1 MKKGYSTEKMRI
13 VIGIQIIIIVFL
25 MFSILK
31 ESGILNGN
39 AEDDYIQS
47 GNEQVVLAGAGSKEE
62 VEKEAEVAAEEKAR
76 EEKAKEEAE
85 AKAKEE
91 AEAKAREEA
100 EAKARE
106 EAEAKAKEEAEAKA
120 REEAEAK
127 AKAEAE
133 AKARKEAEATA
144 KAEAEAKAKVE
155 AEEKA
160 KREAAAKKKER
171 EEYILYDSNSRLYSK
186 AELEKLDDTT
196 LQMAINEI
204 YARHGRKFDTK
215 DIREYFEKKSW
226 YRGTIDPKDFDGREK
241 EYFNKFEEGN
251 RQTMVEIR
259 DERTL
264 KKAKPR

>member
-1 MKKGYSTEKMRI
+1 MKKGHSTEKMRI
-13 VIGIQIIIIVFL
+13 LIGIQIIIIVIL
-25 MFSILK
+25 MVSILK

-62 VEKEAEVAAEEKAR
+62 VEKEAEVAAEEKEKR
-76 EEKAKEEAE
+76 KKEEAEAKAKADAKAKAEAEAKAKAEAEAEAKAKAEAEAKAKAEAE

-91 AEAKAREEA
+91 AEAKA
-100 EAKARE
+100 KA
-106 EAEAKAKEEAEAKA
+106 
-120 REEAEAK
+120 
-127 AKAEAE
+127 
-133 AKARKEAEATA
+133 
-144 KAEAEAKAKVE
+144 E

-160 KREAAAKKKER
+160 KKEAAAKKKER

-186 AELEKLDDTT
+186 AELEKLDDMT

>member
-13 VIGIQIIIIVFL
+13 VIGIQIIIIVIL
-25 MFSILK
+25 MVSILK

-47 GNEQVVLAGAGSKEE
+47 GNEQVVLAVAGSKEE
-62 VEKEAEVAAEEKAR
+62 AEKEAEVAAEEKAKKEK
-76 EEKAKEEAE
+76 EEAEAKAKAEAEAKAKAEAEAKAKEEAE

-91 AEAKAREEA
+91 AEAKARAEA
-100 EAKARE
+100 EAKAKA

-120 REEAEAK
+120 K
-127 AKAEAE
+127 A
-133 AKARKEAEATA
+133 
-144 KAEAEAKAKVE
+144 E

-160 KREAAAKKKER
+160 KKEAAAKKKER

-186 AELEKLDDTT
+186 AELEKLDDMT

-241 EYFNKFEEGN
+241 EYFNKFEEEN
-251 RQTMVEIR
+251 RRTMMEIR
-259 DERTL
+259 DARAL